1 MTLSRDSLNSN
12 GKWFFLVALLLV
24 NLIQAAYTQLT
35 GDEALYWMHSR
46 NMDWGFRDH
55 PPAIASMIGIGYSF
69 FKSELGVRLLVVLAN
84 TITIGLIYRLT
95 KPRALWH
102 FVLLVLSLPALN
114 IYGFIATPDVPL
126 LLSTALYL
134 NVWEKFLENQN
145 TRNTWLLAACMAALV
160 WSKYHGILVIMLL
173 ILPQRK
179 LWFSR
184 HFWMAA
190 CGGILLYSP
199 HIIWQIVNDLPSIKF
214 HINDRNSDAWELKH
228 ILGYIGGQ
236 LMVFNPVVLFWLI
249 YVMIKNKAATDFER
263 SLRWFITGLMVMFFI
278 NSFRGR
284 VEPHWTAPLA
294 IAVIFILVKEI
305 ERKGLKP
312 SVKYA
317 LVSISLLLLLVRSAL
332 IFDFIPQLY
341 RDFHR
346 DEAKMNA
353 IHEVAGDLPVC
364 FMNSYQ
370 NPALYTFYT
379 GNTAHSIN
387 NTEGGKNQYDYWNYA
402 VWFNKKPFLFVASYD
417 APEFEKVKSDK
428 FEFNM
433 RKYVDLPLLHDLQI
447 RTDEWLHRFHPG
459 DTAKIAA
466 VIVNNNSY
474 EIDFADSL
482 HNIQWMA
489 MYNHKKP
496 NEANERLEII
506 GMPQNLMPGES
517 KRIELRFLIPN
528 RLGRNYLLFAAKID
542 ELPPTY
548 QSNKIRMM
556 ID

>member
-1 MTLSRDSLNSN
+1 
-12 GKWFFLVALLLV
+12 
-24 NLIQAAYTQLT
+24 
-35 GDEALYWMHSR
+35 
-46 NMDWGFRDH
+46 
-55 PPAIASMIGIGYSF
+55 
-69 FKSELGVRLLVVLAN
+69 
-84 TITIGLIYRLT
+84 
-95 KPRALWH
+95 
-102 FVLLVLSLPALN
+102 
-114 IYGFIATPDVPL
+114 
-126 LLSTALYL
+126 
-134 NVWEKFLENQN
+134 
-145 TRNTWLLAACMAALV
+145 
-160 WSKYHGILVIMLL
+160 
-173 ILPQRK
+173 
-179 LWFSR
+179 
-184 HFWMAA
+184 
-190 CGGILLYSP
+190 
-199 HIIWQIVNDLPSIKF
+199 
-214 HINDRNSDAWELKH
+214 
-228 ILGYIGGQ
+228 
-236 LMVFNPVVLFWLI
+236 
-249 YVMIKNKAATDFER
+249 VMIKNKAATDFER

-312 SVKYA
+312 FVKYA
-317 LVSISLLLLLVRSAL
+317 LVSIALLLLLVRSAL
-332 IFDFIPQLY
+332 IFDFIPQFY

-353 IHEVAGDLPVC
+353 IHQVAGELPVC

-402 VWFNKKPFLFVASYD
+402 VWFDKKPFLFVASYD
-417 APEFEKVKSDK
+417 APEFEKVKSGK

-433 RKYVDLPLLHDLQI
+433 RKYVDLPLLHNLHI
-447 RTDEWLHRFHPG
+447 RTDEWLHRYHPG
-459 DTAKIAA
+459 DTAEITA

-496 NEANERLEII
+496 NEANERLEIV
-506 GMPQNLMPGES
+506 GMPQKLMPGES

-528 RLGRNYLLFAAKID
+528 RLGRNYLLFAAKVD

-556 ID
+556 IE